1 MSSDSNQEQQG
12 QEIPSKTDRFY
23 AMIEGF
29 IQARESQLPTASK
42 EDAALTHLMR
52 RMLSII
58 KTMNATLSSAE
69 YKQKYPLNEDT
80 ARKYGV
86 GICKIQEV
94 FKNDLDLSELIPDEF
109 FFAFFD
115 FANEGE
121 PNNIPYGTWFRE
133 GWDLHKQSLSS

>member
-1 MSSDSNQEQQG
+1 MTSESNQEQQ
-12 QEIPSKTDRFY
+12 EIPSDTDRFY
-23 AMIEGF
+23 AMAEGF
-29 IQARESQLPTASK
+29 IQARESQLPTESK
-42 EDAALTHLMR
+42 QDAALTKLMR
-52 RMLSII
+52 RMLPIFKS
-58 KTMNATLSSAE
+58 MNKVLSSAE

-86 GICKIQEV
+86 GICKVQEV
-94 FKNDLDLSELIPDEF
+94 IKNDLDLSEVIPDEF